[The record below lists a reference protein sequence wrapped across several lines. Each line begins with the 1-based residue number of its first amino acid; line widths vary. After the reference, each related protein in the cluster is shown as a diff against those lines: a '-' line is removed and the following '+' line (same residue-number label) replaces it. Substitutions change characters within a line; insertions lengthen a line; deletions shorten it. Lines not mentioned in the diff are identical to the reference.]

1 MSGTDRCVTA
11 GVDGSESAL
20 VAVRWAAVE
29 AHRRSLPLRLVNV
42 SPWTEHRGLGA
53 RGPHIDYAGAFQQFA
68 REQLTSATTAA
79 QEHVPGVAVE
89 AQVVVGDPVAV
100 LVEESRRAELLVLGD
115 RGLGGVSG
123 LLAGSVAVALTV
135 HARCPVVIARGAL
148 PDVNHPLLPV
158 VAGVDGSPASDAA
171 TGFAFEIAAAR
182 QVPLIAVRAWHDDPP
197 IPATLAPS
205 SHATSYAEQSGLLEQ
220 DLAGWLEKF
229 PAVEVVRVVA
239 HGRPARLLL
248 REASG
253 AQLVTVGCRG
263 RGAFSGLVLGSVS
276 HALIQHAL
284 CPVAVF
290 RAHSTPVRGEGE

>member
-1 MSGTDRCVTA
+1 MSGIERWIVA
-11 GVDGSESAL
+11 GVDGSEPAL
-20 VAVRWAAVE
+20 MAVRWAAVE
-29 AHRRSLPLRLVNV
+29 ASRRGLPLRLVNAC
-42 SPWTEHRGLGA
+42 PWPEHRGLGV
-53 RGPHIDYAGAFQQFA
+53 RGPRLDYAGAFQQLA
-68 REQLTSATTAA
+68 REQLAAAASAA
-79 QEHVPGVAVE
+79 QAHVPGIAVE
-89 AQVVVGDPVAV
+89 TEVVGGDPIDV
-100 LVEESRRAELLVLGD
+100 LVEQSRRAELLVLGD

-123 LLAGSVAVALTV
+123 LLVGSVAIALTV

-148 PDVNHPLLPV
+148 PDVCHPLLPV

-197 IPATLAPS
+197 LPATLSPS
-205 SHATSYAEQSGLLEQ
+205 SRTTSFAEQPALLEH

-239 HGRPARLLL
+239 HERPARLLL
-248 REASG
+248 REAAG
-253 AQLVTVGCRG
+253 AQLVAVGCRG
-263 RGAFSGLVLGSVS
+263 RGAFAGLVLGSVS

-290 RAHSTPVRGEGE
+290 RAPSTPDHVEGE